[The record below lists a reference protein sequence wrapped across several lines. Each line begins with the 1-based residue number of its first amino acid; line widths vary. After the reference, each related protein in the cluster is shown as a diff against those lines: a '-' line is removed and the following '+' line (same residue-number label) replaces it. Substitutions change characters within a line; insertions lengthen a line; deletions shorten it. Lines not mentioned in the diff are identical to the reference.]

1 MNREKESIDPRG
13 AQTPSV
19 DDCQHRGV
27 ADCPRRHYREG
38 GVVMIGH
45 AGCCRNEACG
55 SFDTCSEC
63 WDEWEE
69 RHPAITREERKRP
82 DRAIE
87 LYELERQGRLV
98 VLPCKLGADIFRLG
112 AKEVCAHWQTAYA
125 EVYPDEIVI
134 VDDSDNL
141 IFIEDIGK
149 SVFLTRE
156 EAEKALKE
164 DT

>member
-1 MNREKESIDPRG
+1 MCLAALREQEEL
-13 AQTPSV
+13 
-19 DDCQHRGV
+19 
-27 ADCPRRHYREG
+27 ADLLEAKRE
-38 GVVMIGH
+38 
-45 AGCCRNEACG
+45 
-55 SFDTCSEC
+55 
-63 WDEWEE
+63 
-69 RHPAITREERKRP
+69 
-82 DRAIE
+82 
-87 LYELERQGRLV
+87 GRLV

-125 EVYPDEIVI
+125 TVYPDEVVM

-164 DT
+164 DA